1 MALPDYLKSEFG
13 TAIIWGEAGASGVT
27 KTFAFDALGIDTG
40 KMGASADLGAT
51 WDQDCYVQLLIE
63 TGTAPAAGG
72 TVELWMAC
80 SYDNATW
87 PGQVTGSAGAWPT
100 TGTAAAVKLQ
110 LEFVCQLVATNDAN
124 AIQKQAPVIWRPSAR
139 YIAPVIINRMSQIV
153 RDETTATDNDSRL
166 IVLPLRTLIQD
177 AA

>member
-1 MALPDYLKSEFG
+1 MALPDYLKYEHG
-13 TAIIWGEAGASGVT
+13 TAVIWGENLATGVT
-27 KTFAFDALGIDTG
+27 KVFAFDALGIDTG

-51 WDQDCYVQLLIE
+51 WDQEHYVQLIIE
-63 TGTAPAAGG
+63 TGTAPTAGG
-72 TVELWMAC
+72 TVECWMAC
-80 SYDNATW
+80 SYDNTTW

-124 AIQKQAPVIWRPSAR
+124 TIQKQAPVLWRPSGR
-139 YIAPVIINRMSQIV
+139 YIAPVIINRMSQTV

-166 IVLPLRTLIQD
+166 IVVPVRSLIQD